1 MPPFDPKA
9 YEEAV
14 VKPLKRRAAGALPD
28 DLVSRYAID
37 LAMADPDVARRL
49 TEIRSHWNKSAQAQ
63 NKPLSVK
70 SVYKAFLRA
79 DEALQREHGG
89 NLGRADWWRQYDQ
102 SRQGS
107 RAGQIDE
114 LAQTLRTGFGDLGLV
129 SKGQLKALL
138 DAEFTSLAPD
148 EVAKALATASVSE
161 ADPVGLP
168 QTSGLP
174 DVQYR
179 ELARGLLDA
188 DLNSVPELLH
198 GQLTSFTVLRAFT
211 SDPPRNAGLTA
222 RAVTEAVDRENR
234 RSGNQAARQA
244 LNILA
249 SAAKN
254 QVDLRELAL
263 FHLLEDVRS
272 HHRSGVP
279 TVALLKRLTGRGLAR
294 DDARQ
299 AIFSVLNESAQAPI
313 TGLAAVQALLEE
325 GRLVAAQQTLSTI
338 TGSDDATA
346 ARTLVDQQLARVRQ
360 CREAAQQALRRGDE
374 DEARQQYRQA
384 VALASDDPELTS
396 ELGRIPLPPPLE
408 LTAHPDG
415 LGVRLSWRRAVSHD
429 DRTRYRVV
437 RRDGR
442 APGDPGDGVVVHDE
456 PGSVALDREAAAG
469 QVVGYAVFAAGEGGG
484 AWSRPATAT
493 IEVLPPVHDVAL
505 SVEDGVVSAR
515 WQVHPDAVSVEVTCS
530 DGGTVRMTGKASFTD
545 RLESKQERT
554 YTLVA
559 CYRRAGGAA
568 ARASAVQVRAANR
581 GAAMP
586 VTGLR
591 LAVAPGDGSKVA
603 VTWRLPDPDAE
614 VVLRRAEEPCRW
626 EFGAT
631 VPLPEVTAY
640 GSDLRGTL
648 TADGDWRTLTAE
660 APTGMHWYVP
670 FTIGP
675 NGALRGHEA
684 SLGIALPVTDL
695 RHQRLGDEHVFSWAW
710 PEDVGT
716 AEVRWECGEEKGR
729 LRLTRQQYRGAG
741 GARLRC
747 GKGELKVRVRTVVAA
762 SGGECVSGDAVLT
775 VRSAPPKLRYSVQL
789 ARRPLLGGGTVRVRL
804 AAEEPVPG
812 CTVLVVA
819 AAGAVMPRGPGDGVV
834 VLRSPQHGL
843 GRDEV
848 ELTAEL
854 PKLRKPYWIRCFLEE
869 EGVALL
875 VDPPTKQLKVS

>member
-1 MPPFDPKA
+1 MAALDPKA

-28 DLVSRYAID
+28 DLVTRYAVD

-49 TEIRSHWNKSAQAQ
+49 AEIRSHWNKGAQAQ

-79 DEALQREHGG
+79 DEALQREHGAD
-89 NLGRADWWRQYDQ
+89 LGRIDWWRQYDA

-138 DAEFTSLAPD
+138 DAEFTSLAPA
-148 EVAKALATASVSE
+148 EVAKALVSASVSE

-168 QTSGLP
+168 QSSGLP

-179 ELARGLLDA
+179 ELERGLLDA
-188 DLNSVPELLH
+188 DLGSVPELVH
-198 GQLTSFTVLRAFT
+198 GPLKSFTVLHQFT
-211 SDPPRNAGLTA
+211 SDPPHSAGLTA

-234 RSGNQAARQA
+234 RSGNQAARGA
-244 LNILA
+244 LNIL
-249 SAAKN
+249 STAAKGK
-254 QVDLRELAL
+254 VDLRELAL
-263 FHLLEDVRS
+263 FHLLEDVRAN
-272 HHRSGVP
+272 HRSGVP

-313 TGLAAVQALLEE
+313 TGLAAVKALLEE
-325 GRLVAAQQTLSTI
+325 GRLVTAQQMLGTI

-346 ARTLVDQQLARVRQ
+346 ARTLVDQQLATVRK

-374 DEARQQYRQA
+374 DEARHQYRQA
-384 VALASDDPELTS
+384 VALASDDAELTA

-437 RRDGR
+437 RQNGR
-442 APGDPGDGVVVHDE
+442 APADPADGAVVHE
-456 PGSVALDREAAAG
+456 GPGSVALDRKAAAG
-469 QVVGYAVFAAGEGGG
+469 QVVGYAVFAAGEGAD
-484 AWSRPATAT
+484 AWSRPAAAT
-493 IEVLPPVHDVAL
+493 IEVLPPVHDVGL
-505 SVEDGVVSAR
+505 SVEDGVVTCR
-515 WQVHPDAVSVEVTCS
+515 WQVHADAFAVEVS
-530 DGGTVRMTGKASFTD
+530 RGGAGSVRTTGKTSFTD
-545 RLESKQERT
+545 RLEGKGEHT

-559 CYRRAGGAA
+559 CYRRTDGAV
-568 ARASAVQVRAANR
+568 ARAAAVQVRASAR
-581 GAAMP
+581 GAGAP
-586 VTGLR
+586 VAALR
-591 LAVAPGDGSKVA
+591 LAAVPGGGSKIA
-603 VTWRLPDPDAE
+603 VTWRMPEQDVE
-614 VVLRRAEEPCRW
+614 VVLRRAEVPCRW

-631 VPLPEVTAY
+631 VPLPDVMAY
-640 GSDLRGTL
+640 GSDINGTL
-648 TADGDWRTLTAE
+648 TEDGDWRTLTAE
-660 APTGMHWYVP
+660 VPTGMFWYVP

-675 NGALRGHEA
+675 NGALCGQDA
-684 SLGIALPVTDL
+684 SLGIALPVTDV
-695 RHQRLGDEHVFSWAW
+695 RHQRLGDEHVISWAW
-710 PEDVGT
+710 PEAVGT
-716 AEVRWECGEEKGR
+716 AEVRWECGGEKGK
-729 LRLTRQQYRGAG
+729 LRLTRQQYQLAG

-762 SGGECVSGDAVLT
+762 SGGECVSGDTELT
-775 VRSAPPKLRYSVQL
+775 VRSAPPRLRYSVQL

-804 AAEEPVPG
+804 AAEEPVKR
-812 CTVLVVA
+812 CTVLVVVS
-819 AAGAVMPRGPGDGVV
+819 AGAVMPRGPDDGVV
-834 VLRSPQHGL
+834 VLRSPQDL
-843 GRDEV
+843 LPQAEV

-854 PKLRKPYWIRCFLEE
+854 PKMRKPYWIRCFLEE